1 MSLQRP
7 EKPRACTGSITPIAV
22 KVAYTLAIVWGVAW
36 WCCAHPLPPAPE
48 YDSAGMRTERIVY
61 TIIWNRP
68 HMILSLVLP
77 VLAADLVFL
86 ALRRAKPTFQTDNF
100 TNLPPVLVWILTP
113 AKAIARSWTFWFL
126 EPLLG
131 GWFWLYAVCLAT
143 VIYFTE
149 AFFFVPFYEIA
160 HNTF

>member
-113 AKAIARSWTFWFL
+113 AKATWD
-126 EPLLG
+126 PMCP
-131 GWFWLYAVCLAT
+131 Y
-143 VIYFTE
+143 
-149 AFFFVPFYEIA
+149 
-160 HNTF
+160 